1 MADADPLIIG
11 QANTASNPGAE
22 TTLNRN
28 EDTPNTLLVVRNL
41 TGSGIRASANGG
53 TSVFATDQIY
63 GVWGDAGGS
72 AVGVYG
78 TSNSGS
84 GVQGTSFE
92 SNGVRGSSFE
102 SNGVHGSSA
111 QPSGSGVY
119 GDSDWG
125 SGVTGR
131 TRVGA
136 LPAVFGDA
144 GGSGPG
150 VEGTSSVASGV
161 IGVSTHDLGVSGIS
175 SSWIGVYGSCGPGT
189 GVEGSSGSGTGVAG
203 SSLGSG
209 IGVYG
214 SGGRRAGLFEGYTEV
229 KGTLEVSGPILKPG
243 GFRINHPLSPQNKD
257 LQHSFVESPEMKNV
271 YDGVEQLLEDGTAW
285 IDLPE

>member
-144 GGSGPG
+144 GGSG
-150 VEGTSSVASGV
+150 
-161 IGVSTHDLGVSGIS
+161 
-175 SSWIGVYGSCGPGT
+175 T

-285 IDLPE
+285 VDLPE